1 MRRKVSKFRQA
12 IDIIIKHWRSTVG
25 SLVVLTSVFLLIF
38 KQITVETLAAIVA
51 AMIAMGYVPKAT
63 TNE

>member
-12 IDIIIKHWRSTVG
+12 VDIIVKHWRSTIG
-25 SLVVLTSVFLLIF
+25 SLIVLTSVFLLIF

-63 TNE
+63 TND

>member
-1 MRRKVSKFRQA
+1 MRPKVSKFRQA
-12 IDIIIKHWRSTVG
+12 IDIIVKHWRSTIG

>member
-12 IDIIIKHWRSTVG
+12 VDIIVKHWRSTIG

-51 AMIAMGYVPKAT
+51 AMIAMGYVPKAN

>member
-12 IDIIIKHWRSTVG
+12 VDIIIKHWRSTIG

-63 TNE
+63 TND

>member
-12 IDIIIKHWRSTVG
+12 IDIIVKHWRSTIG

-63 TNE
+63 AND

>member
-12 IDIIIKHWRSTVG
+12 VDIIVKHWRSTIG

>member
-12 IDIIIKHWRSTVG
+12 IDIIVKHWRSTIG
-25 SLVVLTSVFLLIF
+25 SLVVLSSVFLLIF

>member
-12 IDIIIKHWRSTVG
+12 IDIIIKHWRSTIG